1 MGDFDRFRP
10 LPVSECLQLLTA
22 SRVGRVVWNSTHGP
36 RVLPVAYALHDKRS
50 ESSFGHRFAVLSP
63 SLRIRTQLPSKSMRS
78 TKL

>member
-10 LPVSECLQLLTA
+10 LPVSECLQLPLLRALAAWSGTA
-22 SRVGRVVWNSTHGP
+22 LMGHECCRWHMHSMT
-36 RVLPVAYALHDKRS
+36 S